1 MSRIDVALV
10 DKCIRDLKTGKAMA
24 LITLVLSTCSLLILR
39 MLLQLIFRHG
49 YVPEGFGLGLTI
61 PLVKDKAGNLNDS
74 DNYRAITVGPVIA
87 KVMENVIIK
96 LRQHNLCTDDLQFGF
111 KQGLICTNPVFL
123 CRSTIDH
130 VTHRGRNV

>member
-1 MSRIDVALV
+1 M
-10 DKCIRDLKTGKAMA
+10 
-24 LITLVLSTCSLLILR
+24 
-39 MLLQLIFRHG
+39 
-49 YVPEGFGLGLTI
+49 TI

-87 KVMENVIIK
+87 KVVENVVIK
-96 LRQHNLCTDDLQFGF
+96 LRQHSLCTDDLQFGF